1 MSTLNFSRVVLEC
14 DGCKKRHGE
23 PHGHNSSREA
33 RIAAY
38 IDGWRYIP
46 MVKAN
51 GQYGERTDD
60 VCDECA
66 PTWIPRRWQPGR
78 GSGRRLSVDDAP
90 RQEVAE

>member
-23 PHGHNSSREA
+23 PHGHASSREA

-60 VCDECA
+60 VCDECV

-78 GSGRRLSVDDAP
+78 GSGRRLSVNESP
-90 RQEVAE
+90 RPEENQ